1 MITSKFNFG
10 LAFAAVISPAWLA
23 FLGEISP
30 ALALILQC
38 LGIALALLQI
48 VKLLRDW
55 KKPK

>member
-1 MITSKFNFG
+1 MITSKINFG
-10 LAFAAVISPAWLA
+10 LAFAAVISPAWLTL
-23 FLGEISP
+23 LGEISP
-30 ALALILQC
+30 ALALILQI